1 MPAHIAGYEGIGPT
15 TRVFY
20 RHALTALLES
30 DIPFLVGGGY
40 AMAYYTG
47 IARQTKD
54 FDIFVKP
61 ADFERVLNVFA
72 MAGYPTEVTFP
83 SWLGKAIQGT
93 DNIDVIFSSGN
104 GLARVD
110 ETWFVPVAEAEL
122 FGITLK
128 ICPAE
133 EIIWSKAT
141 IMGRERYDGA
151 DIAHIL
157 HARGQD
163 LDWRR
168 LLARFD
174 SHWRVLLSHLIL
186 FGYIYPAERAQIP
199 DWIMQKL
206 LGAVQQEISSA
217 SPSARICR
225 GTILSW
231 DQYLVDVEC
240 HGYHDARLP
249 PLGSLTM
256 SDIAHFTAVLRGAKR
271 AKLRPPIDTPLGRL
285 RRRRGGLP

>member
-1 MPAHIAGYEGIGPT
+1 MLAHRVGYEGINPT

-20 RHALTALLES
+20 RHALKALLES
-30 DIPFLVGGGY
+30 EIPFLVGGGY

-47 IARQTKD
+47 IARHTKD

-61 ADFERVLNVFA
+61 PDFERVLNVFA
-72 MAGYPTEVTFP
+72 MAGYSTEVTFP

-110 ETWFVPVAEAEL
+110 ETWFVPVVEAEL

-128 ICPAE
+128 MCPAE
-133 EIIWSKAT
+133 EMIWSKAT
-141 IMGRERYDGA
+141 IMGHERFDGA
-151 DIAHIL
+151 DIAHLL

-168 LLARFD
+168 LLERFD

-199 DWIMQKL
+199 DWVMHKL
-206 LGAVQQEISSA
+206 LGAVQQEMNSP

-231 DQYLVDVEC
+231 DQYLVDVERR
-240 HGYHDARLP
+240 GYHDARLP
-249 PLGSLTM
+249 PLGSLSR
-256 SDIAHFTAVLRGAKR
+256 SDIAHFTAILSGAKR
-271 AKLRPPIDTPLGRL
+271 AQLRPPIDTPFGRL
-285 RRRRGGLP
+285 CRSRRT